1 MPRSKIRDKED
12 ERSVRMR
19 LIRAGLS
26 ELGEH
31 GIGDF
36 SLRRVAAAA
45 QVSCAAPYRHFRDKD
60 ELILEIIGYM
70 CHDWFLLCESIS
82 EIYRDSATERLLGL
96 AASMVR
102 FWIGNGNFHS
112 AMLAVGK
119 DARHSAEL
127 LEFDKPIIDA
137 CRTLAVGEGID
148 ATDLSLYTLSLV
160 YGAVSLISS
169 GRVSADWAQASI
181 RNNLKLR
188 IMEKSSQ

>member
-1 MPRSKIRDKED
+1 MPRSKKRDEED

-19 LIRAGLS
+19 LVRAGLT

-70 CHDWFLLCESIS
+70 CRDWFLLCESIS
-82 EIYRDSATERLLGL
+82 EIYRDSAAERLLGL

-112 AMLAVGK
+112 AMIAVGK
-119 DARHSAEL
+119 DTRHRIEL
-127 LEFDKPIIDA
+127 LEFDKPIIEA
-137 CRTLAVGEGID
+137 SSTLAKERGID
-148 ATDLSLYTLSLV
+148 ASDLSLYTLSLV

-169 GRVSADWAQASI
+169 GRVSPDEAQASL
-181 RNNLKLR
+181 RKNLMVR
-188 IMEKSSQ
+188 IS

>member
-1 MPRSKIRDKED
+1 MPRSKIIDKED

-36 SLRRVAAAA
+36 SLRRVAAVA

-70 CHDWFLLCESIS
+70 CRDWFLLCDSIS
-82 EIYRDSATERLLGL
+82 EIYRDSAAERLLGL
-96 AASMVR
+96 SASMVR

-112 AMLAVGK
+112 AMLAVGR
-119 DARHSAEL
+119 DSRHSDEL
-127 LEFDKPIIDA
+127 LEFDKPIIEA
-137 CRTLAVGEGID
+137 CRTLAEERGLE
-148 ATDLSLYTLSLV
+148 AQQLSLYTLSLV

-169 GRVSADWAQASI
+169 GRATPDLAQAAL
-181 RNNLKLR
+181 RQNLKMR
-188 IMEKSSQ
+188 IS

>member
-1 MPRSKIRDKED
+1 MSGVKIKDKED

-19 LIRAGLS
+19 LIRAGLR

-36 SLRRVAAAA
+36 SLRRVAVCA

-60 ELILEIIGYM
+60 DLIFEIIGYM
-70 CHDWFLLCESIS
+70 CKDWLLLCDSIC
-82 EIYRDSATERLLGL
+82 EIYRDSANERLLGL

-112 AMLAVGK
+112 ALLAIGQNP
-119 DARHSAEL
+119 RHSGEL
-127 LEFDKPIIDA
+127 LQFDTPIIDA
-137 CRTLAVGEGID
+137 CQTLSRQTGIE
-148 ATDLSLYTLSLV
+148 AEDLSLYTLSLV

-169 GRVSADWAQASI
+169 GRVSADVAQSTL
-181 RNNLKLR
+181 RKHLKMR
-188 IMEKSSQ
+188 IMEKKN